1 MTNVISRNTHRARI
15 TAYTKVIAARSV
27 VGSSF
32 RPADRQ
38 LRQTACANPYCGN
51 AVDSPNISAVRCRFD
66 KEQGMRS
73 IVCSALLLSLA
84 SICIAQNTPTSDE
97 DAIRK
102 AATEWSQSANLNSL
116 DKWMTF
122 YAEDASVLPF
132 NAPLVKGKNN
142 TRQYWAQLFSKPG
155 WHLSFVPTKTEI
167 ESRRNSL
174 RNRYGRTHSQ

>member
-1 MTNVISRNTHRARI
+1 
-15 TAYTKVIAARSV
+15 
-27 VGSSF
+27 
-32 RPADRQ
+32 
-38 LRQTACANPYCGN
+38 
-51 AVDSPNISAVRCRFD
+51 
-66 KEQGMRS
+66 MRS

-84 SICIAQNTPTSDE
+84 TICIAQNTPTSDE

-132 NAPLVKGKNN
+132 IEPLVKGKNN
-142 TRQYWAQLFSKPG
+142 IRQYWALLFFEAGISYILRPDKDRN
-155 WHLSFVPTKTEI
+155 L
-167 ESRRNSL
+167 ESRRYCL